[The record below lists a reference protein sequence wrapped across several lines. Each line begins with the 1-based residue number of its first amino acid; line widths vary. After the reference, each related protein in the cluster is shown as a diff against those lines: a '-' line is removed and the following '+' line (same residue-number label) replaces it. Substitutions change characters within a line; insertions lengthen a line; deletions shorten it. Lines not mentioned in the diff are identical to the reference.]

1 LKPSSSSEAPDP
13 FTGQQ
18 DSAVSLPLVLL
29 AFFFSGIA
37 GILYEVVWVRE
48 FGLSFGNTIDSA
60 ALVTGVFMAGLG
72 LGGWLGGILADAKDR
87 GDARTGLRLYLGAE
101 ILIAL
106 LGLAISFTLP
116 HLESISAWV
125 SAYRETRP
133 RWHVLTDG
141 SYGLRYL
148 IAAALIGPITI
159 LMGASLTFLMR
170 CLVRNRMRVAGVR
183 AGLLFGLNTAGAA
196 LGCLFADI
204 VWIPQCGV
212 WSTQI
217 AAVLLNCVAAAAAF
231 TAMRR
236 AKPTPAAAPQAAP
249 ERANPGP
256 DPGDAGPDPG
266 GGDGARGAMT
276 AIVLSGF
283 AGMGLEILWFRFLT
297 SALGQYRLV
306 FSLLLFEIL
315 AGIGVGAAVAGLL
328 GSTVARPRLLWAAAQ
343 VGIAVSAL
351 TSFFL
356 FDLGGIQEGIRRT
369 LADTTGELGILT
381 ETSIHLGAIVRVVGV
396 PAFLMGFAF
405 PLANVLAQ
413 RDARSVGRKAG
424 VLYLGNTLGAL
435 AGSLV
440 TGFLF
445 LPALGMKWTTLVL
458 VAAALFATVPLL
470 APASLL
476 APGRPEP
483 RRTGGAQPGR
493 RWPATLLATGALL
506 AVVECVVWV
515 RLPADYLILKSFRA
529 SARASLRDSINPSD
543 IVAKSEGLIE
553 TVVIADI
560 PERGRTLFTNGHI
573 MSLTGYGAQ
582 RYMRAFVHLP
592 LLHVDR
598 PESVLV
604 ICFGVGNTANA
615 ASLHRSVKSIE
626 VVDISK
632 NILEHAPYFSATNGN
647 VLDDPRVAVFVNDGR
662 HHLQMQPPGR
672 YDLVTLEPPPIS
684 FAGVGSLYSREFY
697 ALVKSRLKPG
707 GFMSQWL
714 PLRQVPAETVG
725 AMVRA
730 FVDVFPDAMLA
741 NGDTGDFLLI
751 GRKDAPLALSPQDIA
766 ARLEA
771 EPLVAQD
778 LARYGMGTPT
788 EILGAFAAS
797 GPYLAHALQGR
808 APVTDDLPMME
819 YGPIYRKR
827 TDLPG
832 GLIDVS
838 GIGDW
843 CPACFPAGGAAAG
856 LEDLPAY
863 LGFMGQYYWR
873 FASRADGVGTRAA
886 GPRIPWPLTAE
897 DFDRVSARYA
907 YLGRVRSGRS

>member
-1 LKPSSSSEAPDP
+1 LRPSSSSEAPDP
-13 FTGQQ
+13 LTGQQ

-87 GDARTGLRLYLGAE
+87 GDARAGLRLYLGAE

-133 RWHVLTDG
+133 RWHVLTAG

-170 CLVRNRMRVAGVR
+170 CLVRNHMRVAGVR

-204 VWIPQCGV
+204 AWIPQCGV

-231 TAMRR
+231 TAMRS
-236 AKPTPAAAPQAAP
+236 ATPAADAAP
-249 ERANPGP
+249 RAATERASPGP
-256 DPGDAGPDPG
+256 NPGDA
-266 GGDGARGAMT
+266 ARGAMA

-328 GSTVARPRLLWAAAQ
+328 GSAVARPRLLWAAAQ
-343 VGIAVSAL
+343 VGIAVSTL

-381 ETSIHLGAIVRVVGV
+381 ETWIHLGAIVRVVGV

-424 VLYLGNTLGAL
+424 ILYLGNTLGAL

-445 LPALGMKWTTLVL
+445 LPALGMKWTALAL
-458 VAAALFATVPLL
+458 VAAALL
-470 APASLL
+470 AAAPLL
-476 APGRPEP
+476 APGRSGASRAGQWPGP
-483 RRTGGAQPGR
+483 RPGR
-493 RWPATLLATGALL
+493 RWPATLLGAGALL
-506 AVVECVVWV
+506 AVVECVVWA

-714 PLRQVPAETVG
+714 PLRQVPAATVG

-730 FVDVFPDAMLA
+730 FVDVFPDALLA

-751 GRKDAPLALSPQDIA
+751 GRKEAPLVLSPPDIA
-766 ARLEA
+766 ARLAA

-778 LARYGMGTPT
+778 LARYGMGTPI

-797 GPYLAHALQGR
+797 GPYLAQSLQGR
-808 APVTDDLPMME
+808 APATDDLPMME

-827 TDLPG
+827 NDLPA
-832 GLIDVS
+832 GLIDVA

-843 CPACFPAGGAAAG
+843 CPGCFPAGGPAAG

-873 FASRADGVGTRAA
+873 FASRADGVGARGA
-886 GPRIPWPLTAE
+886 GPRLPWLLAAQ

-907 YLGRVRSGRS
+907 YLQRVRSGKS